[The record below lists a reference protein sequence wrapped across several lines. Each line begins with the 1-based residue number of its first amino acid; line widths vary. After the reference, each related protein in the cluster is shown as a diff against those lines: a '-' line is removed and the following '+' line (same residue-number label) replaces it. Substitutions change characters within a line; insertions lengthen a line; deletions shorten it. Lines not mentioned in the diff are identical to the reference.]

1 MIRFI
6 LTRLLGII
14 VTLFLLASITFFMM
28 HTVPGG
34 PFTKNS
40 KLPPEVEAA
49 LNAKYH
55 LDKPIIAQYLNYLER
70 LCRFDLGPSLKYDGL
85 TVNELIKMGFPASAI
100 VGSMAILLTLVIGIP
115 TGIYAALKQNKFQ
128 DRLGMILSTIGV
140 VTPSFVLATILI
152 YIFGL
157 KLSLLPIYG
166 VDGLKGYILPA
177 LALSGF
183 SISYI
188 ARLTRSSMIEVLT
201 QDYMVTAR
209 GKGLKPFRII
219 FKHGFR
225 NAMIPIIT
233 VLGPTFAALVTGT
246 FVIEKIF
253 ALPGMGKHFVQSIG
267 NRDYSVI
274 MGVTLFYALFLMLM
288 VFVVDLLYLLIDP
301 RIKLRKR

>member
-14 VTLFLLASITFFMM
+14 VTLLLLASITFFMM
-28 HTVPGG
+28 HAVPGG

-49 LNAKYH
+49 LKAKYH
-55 LDKPIIAQYLNYLER
+55 LDKPIIVQYLHYLER
-70 LCRFDLGPSLKYDGL
+70 LAHLDLGPSLKYDGL
-85 TVNELIKMGFPASAI
+85 SVNDLIRMGFPASAI
-100 VGSMAILLTLVIGIP
+100 VGSIAILLTLLIGIP
-115 TGIYAALKQNKFQ
+115 TGVYAALKQNKFQ
-128 DRLGMILSTIGV
+128 DRFGMILSTIGV

-152 YIFGL
+152 YVFGL
-157 KLSLLPIYG
+157 KLRLLPIYG
-166 VDGLKGYILPA
+166 VDGIKGYILPA

-188 ARLTRSSMIEVLT
+188 ARLTRSSMLEVLT
-201 QDYMVTAR
+201 QDYMVTAK
-209 GKGLKPFRII
+209 GKGLKPFQII

-225 NAMIPIIT
+225 NAMIPILT

-288 VFVVDLLYLLIDP
+288 VLVVDLLYLLIDP
-301 RIKLRKR
+301 RIKLRQH